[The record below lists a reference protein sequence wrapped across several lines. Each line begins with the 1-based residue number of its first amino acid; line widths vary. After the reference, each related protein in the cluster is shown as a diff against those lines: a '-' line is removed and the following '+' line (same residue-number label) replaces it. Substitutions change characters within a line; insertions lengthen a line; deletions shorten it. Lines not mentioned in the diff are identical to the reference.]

1 MARPASSASSTSA
14 TIELEPIPSAIL
26 GAAMTYR
33 PVHSVVAIPFPE
45 ARVLTTRWRRPRA
58 LDAHVTIAAPFLDP
72 ARIDDRV
79 VEVLAE
85 CLVTSAVFDV
95 TFGSV
100 EWFAQRVVYVAP
112 EDPTPFE
119 HLAAALA
126 SAFPAVLAA
135 RAGARYVAHLTV
147 AKNRPLAELH
157 EAAAACAS
165 RLPLRARAREVV
177 LYLYDPL
184 SNEWRERARVPLTPL
199 G

>member
-119 HLAAALA
+119 HLAA
-126 SAFPAVLAA
+126 VLAA

-184 SNEWRERARVPLTPL
+184 SNEWRERARVLLTPL